1 MRNPNDAAQNPRG
14 RGLPPGRAM
23 AAQALRDARAVLL
36 LPYFSKARLTAR
48 ATGGRLV
55 IPAGTEAR
63 FFAYGQ
69 RQTMEAGG
77 FPVAYGIATDA
88 DTNIAKGGETNNGS
102 DLLVRAMQIGPVGGS
117 IGELVGAED
126 PVLQGAAAAVL
137 KAIRGDVSVKLIV
150 GQGGDGG
157 ALIGPIVTVPA
168 GFGIYGE
175 EDGVSALTSGE
186 SYTSNVIS
194 FGDRPI
200 RWAPVGTGPD
210 SNLNV
215 RLRAERAIDCGP
227 SSEAVTEAYVD
238 LLCRLFVEQ
247 VTPLSDNQLS

>member
-1 MRNPNDAAQNPRG
+1 MRNINDLAQNPRG

-23 AAQALRDARAVLL
+23 AAEAIRAARAVLI
-36 LPYFSKARLTAR
+36 LPYFSKARLTAT
-48 ATGGRLV
+48 ATGGRAV
-55 IPAGTEAR
+55 IPAGQEAR

-77 FPVAYGIATDA
+77 FPVAYGIASDA
-88 DTNIAKGGETNNGS
+88 DTNISKGGETNNGAE
-102 DLLVRAMQIGPVGGS
+102 LLIRAMQIGPVGGS
-117 IGELVGAED
+117 AGVLAETD
-126 PVLQGAAAAVL
+126 LTGTAAAVL
-137 KAIRGDVSVKLIV
+137 KACRGDVSVKLIV

-157 ALIGPIVTVPA
+157 ALIGPLVTVPA
-168 GFGIYGE
+168 GFGLYGS
-175 EDGVSALTSGE
+175 EDGESVITSGE
-186 SYTSNVIS
+186 PYASNVIS

-227 SSEAVTEAYVD
+227 LASGTAYVD
-238 LLCRLFVEQ
+238 LLCRLWVEQ
-247 VTPLSDNQLS
+247 TNALSENQLS